1 MSEVC
6 WINSIKSRG
15 AVQAFVHGRKKINQ
29 IHWVNGEHF
38 IHQAIYTT
46 FGFGSLALNIKL
58 LIRNVIHIEKK
69 SFDPRLMLLCSCLE
83 HEKIT
88 SISRISFE
96 KQYLTVIIIYHIDG
110 KQDTAQRSTNNNT
123 IERYRYTKGA
133 PRTTN
138 GI

>member
-1 MSEVC
+1 M
-6 WINSIKSRG
+6 
-15 AVQAFVHGRKKINQ
+15 
-29 IHWVNGEHF
+29 
-38 IHQAIYTT
+38 HQAIYTT

-69 SFDPRLMLLCSCLE
+69 IVWSKINVAVLSCLE

-138 GI
+138 GMYGI